1 MTTTANDLQGEWR
14 DPRRGAGPRDLGARI
29 A

>member
-14 DPRRGAGPRDLGARI
+14 DRAAVPDHVIWGPGSQ
-29 A
+29 